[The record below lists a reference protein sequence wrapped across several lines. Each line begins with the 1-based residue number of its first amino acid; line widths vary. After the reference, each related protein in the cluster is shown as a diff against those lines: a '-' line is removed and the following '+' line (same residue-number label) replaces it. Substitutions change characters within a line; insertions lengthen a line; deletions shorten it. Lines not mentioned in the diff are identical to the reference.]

1 MRQEHVSDTDPV
13 ESEVTKRLH
22 PGRSI
27 DAQSSETESKA
38 ESEPEASVKQGSSR
52 ICERGWITQGGFP
65 GKTERRRPKAKPAVK
80 LNIKWSISPKVSD
93 ELKISWGILDPLS
106 ATKNTLSA
114 YWWIKGTILNETACV

>member
-22 PGRSI
+22 PGQSI

-52 ICERGWITQGGFP
+52 ILREDESRREVFQGRQKEEGP
-65 GKTERRRPKAKPAVK
+65 R
-80 LNIKWSISPKVSD
+80 LNPR
-93 ELKISWGILDPLS
+93 
-106 ATKNTLSA
+106 
-114 YWWIKGTILNETACV
+114 